1 MRQPP
6 PKHPTAWGLVL
17 PSVFLICL
25 AAWFALAW
33 SLTA

>member
-1 MRQPP
+1 MNRPP
-6 PKHPTAWGLVL
+6 HVTAWGLVW
-17 PSVFLICL
+17 PATFIVCL

>member
-1 MRQPP
+1 MNRPP
-6 PKHPTAWGLVL
+6 HITAWGLVL
-17 PSVFLICL
+17 PSVFIICL